1 MRLMLNLETPGAG
14 ILVSMQS
21 WAPRGVSETE
31 QFRKVSAGGIMA
43 IAICRG
49 IFCDLAVMNE
59 WGKETRGML
68 EYSHRV
74 HQKKCNTAIH
84 RGPGHL

>member
-21 WAPRGVSETE
+21 WPRGVSETE

-43 IAICRG
+43 IAICRLR
-49 IFCDLAVMNE
+49 FVVAF
-59 WGKETRGML
+59 
-68 EYSHRV
+68 S
-74 HQKKCNTAIH
+74 AIS
-84 RGPGHL
+84 R